1 MPKQKFII
9 QYDSD
14 KPLFP
19 INVFEFRVNPEYAED
34 NLKTLKGMLEILLR
48 SLIFIPID
56 ASISGATAKCKRT
69 LFRYYSVLVVS

>member
-19 INVFEFRVNPEYAED
+19 INTFEFRVIPKYAHD

-48 SLIFIPID
+48 SLVFIPID
-56 ASISGATAKCKRT
+56 ASISRVTAKCKRT
-69 LFRYYSVLVVS
+69 EIREWPF